1 MNADSVYGHAEQG
14 VTVTPSQLSRLLC
27 NPTVPTCPP
36 PLPASPVPPVPSS
49 PPPLPRVPL
58 PSSTG
63 PVRHEAPSNMGGTTI
78 PSIPM
83 PAAAAGCSSR
93 PGKWTVWRNHRSR
106 FSKHR
111 PRIACGLV
119 AAHGGAGCTTIL
131 RSSPASYANA
141 GRRCPS
147 AVTPHNPAVSCC
159 ARCARGAGSKRPA
172 HCWTRGGADCSGRPS
187 FLGLR

>member
-78 PSIPM
+78 HSSK
-83 PAAAAGCSSR
+83 SSR
-93 PGKWTVWRNHRSR
+93 RRHSPLGSAWPKQAWPCAHSR
-106 FSKHR
+106 GELNGSFFYPS
-111 PRIACGLV
+111 RIHHILYNVYGSLLV
-119 AAHGGAGCTTIL
+119 LLLCLCKSLQRTLFLFANRCISEKRVQRYRLL
-131 RSSPASYANA
+131 RYPPNVLAIIFQ
-141 GRRCPS
+141 
-147 AVTPHNPAVSCC
+147 
-159 ARCARGAGSKRPA
+159 K
-172 HCWTRGGADCSGRPS
+172 
-187 FLGLR
+187 